1 MSLDSSISRVKET
14 FENWAMYE
22 AVIRHNYMF
31 HQELV
36 AGLKTI
42 AAKISGGLRII
53 DLGCGDAWLA
63 AHAFCDANVES
74 YLGIDLSE
82 SAIRRAQENTAL
94 GTGTHNWCVI
104 TLPTPSSRC
113 PMRVPIS
120 FWRATRCIIFSRM
133 AKPTIVHNCFRI
145 LRAGG
150 IFCWIDP
157 ARRELEN
164 RADFLCRLTD
174 VMQIEWIGLTQPQ
187 RDHATEHIWA
197 SDYPETE
204 AWMWHQSETA
214 GFQYRGRFLED
225 NLFGGWEFIKPG

>member
-82 SAIRRAQENTAL
+82 SAIRRAQENTAPWNGAQL
-94 GTGTHNWCVI
+94 VRDNIADAVVA
-104 TLPTPSSRC
+104 LPDASANLVLASNSLHHFQPEGKT
-113 PMRVPIS
+113 
-120 FWRATRCIIFSRM
+120 
-133 AKPTIVHNCFRI
+133 TIVHNCFRI

-157 ARRELEN
+157 ARNE
-164 RADFLCRLTD
+164 
-174 VMQIEWIGLTQPQ
+174 
-187 RDHATEHIWA
+187 
-197 SDYPETE
+197 
-204 AWMWHQSETA
+204 
-214 GFQYRGRFLED
+214 
-225 NLFGGWEFIKPG
+225 

>member
-53 DLGCGDAWLA
+53 DLGCGDSWLA
-63 AHAFCDANVES
+63 AHAFGEANVES

-82 SAIRRAQENTAL
+82 SAILRAKESTARWNDRAKL
-94 GTGTHNWCVI
+94 ICGNISDAVVA
-104 TLPTPSSRC
+104 LPETSANFVLASNSLHHFQPDGK
-113 PMRVPIS
+113 
-120 FWRATRCIIFSRM
+120 TD
-133 AKPTIVHNCFRI
+133 IVRNCFRV
-145 LRAGG
+145 LQPGG

-157 ARRELEN
+157 ARGEREN
-164 RADFLCRLTD
+164 RDDFLGRLTD
-174 VMQIEWIGLTQPQ
+174 VMQIQWIGLTQPQ

-204 AWMWHQSETA
+204 AWMRHESETA
-214 GFQYRGRFLED
+214 GFQYRGRFLEG
-225 NLFGGWEFIKPG
+225 NLFGAWEFAKPE